1 MSKRIWLRHYGESA
15 VIPARVEDVFSYI
28 DDHKRFSSHMNQTS
42 WMMGGGKMDT
52 LVDKKKGQK
61 IGSHIRLEGKVF
73 GFHLFLDEVVTR
85 HEAPWL
91 KMWETVGM
99 PKLLIIGNY
108 RMKILIEPKETGAL
122 FSVSIDYDLP
132 TTNIWLGKLF
142 GKIYAKWC
150 VEQMITGTR
159 KYFKT

>member
-1 MSKRIWLRHYGESA
+1 MQNYNKSIL
-15 VIPARVEDVFSYI
+15 IPATPENIFAYI
-28 DDHKRFSSHMNQTS
+28 DDHARFSAHMSKSS
-42 WMMGGGKMDT
+42 WMMGGESMDVT
-52 LVDKKKGQK
+52 ADEGRGQEV
-61 IGSHIRLEGKVF
+61 GSHIRLKGKIF
-73 GFHLFLDEVVTR
+73 GISLYLDEVVTQ
-85 HEAPWL
+85 HDPPHL
-91 KMWETVGM
+91 KTWETVGI
-99 PKLLIIGNY
+99 PKLLVIGNY

-159 KYFKT
+159 KYFNA